1 MYLYLNCKKI
11 KLNLF
16 SLLLN
21 LFVFSSCV
29 VYYNTNDIRKT
40 IQTNINQITTNYS
53 KIKIDYNKKTK
64 IYNQLSK
71 YIINPEL
78 ESFKTIS
85 QNKLSFDNVF
95 QKMTQQTNQLMA
107 LKNRFEKIVSGK
119 NELKSNDPD
128 WEKLKTI
135 KGQMKELGNEFIGQ
149 SEIYTSASNEL
160 GNSISNSGYKIAKTT
175 EYINSIQKNTESL
188 EKSILDIK
196 NKLDIY
202 NQDINIAHQTDLIS
216 DSTYSSKSEI
226 TSEMSQKIKTINQA
240 SQKLISLKSIFQKN
254 YNKQEEIW
262 IGKNTK
268 PNLITRKI
276 DIQISTISKAHK
288 EFMGLSSQLN
298 N

>member
-1 MYLYLNCKKI
+1 MKI
-11 KLNLF
+11 KNFKKKLNYSKLILCIF
-16 SLLLN
+16 ILC
-21 LFVFSSCV
+21 SCV
-29 VYYNTNDIRKT
+29 VYYKTSDIRKT

-53 KIKIDYNKKTK
+53 KIKIDYTKKTK

-78 ESFKTIS
+78 EPFKTIS
-85 QNKLSFDNVF
+85 ENKLSFENVF

-107 LKNRFEKIVSGK
+107 LKNRFEKVVLGK
-119 NELKSNDPD
+119 NEIKSNDPD

-135 KGQMKELGNEFIGQ
+135 KSQMKKLGNEFVDQ
-149 SEIYTSASNEL
+149 SEIYSSTSNEL

-188 EKSILDIK
+188 NNSILDIK

-202 NQDINIAHQTDLIS
+202 NQDINKAHQNDLIN
-216 DSTYSSKSEI
+216 DSTFSSKSEI

-240 SQKLISLKSIFQKN
+240 SQKLISLKSIFKKN

-268 PNLITRKI
+268 PDLITRKI
-276 DIQISTISKAHK
+276 DIQINTITKAHK

>member
-1 MYLYLNCKKI
+1 MKI
-11 KLNLF
+11 KNFKKKLNYSKLILCIF
-16 SLLLN
+16 ILC
-21 LFVFSSCV
+21 SCV
-29 VYYNTNDIRKT
+29 VYYKTSDIRKT

-53 KIKIDYNKKTK
+53 KIKIDYTKKAK

-78 ESFKTIS
+78 EPFKTIS
-85 QNKLSFDNVF
+85 ENKLSFENVF

-107 LKNRFEKIVSGK
+107 LKNRFEKVVLGK
-119 NELKSNDPD
+119 NEIKSNDPD

-135 KGQMKELGNEFIGQ
+135 KSQMKKLGNEFVDQ
-149 SEIYTSASNEL
+149 SEIYSSTSNEL

-188 EKSILDIK
+188 NNSILDIK
-196 NKLDIY
+196 NKLVIY
-202 NQDINIAHQTDLIS
+202 NQDINKAHQNDLIN
-216 DSTYSSKSEI
+216 DSTFSSKSEI

-240 SQKLISLKSIFQKN
+240 SQKLISLKRIFKKN

-276 DIQISTISKAHK
+276 DIQINTITKAHK

>member
-1 MYLYLNCKKI
+1 MMKI
-11 KLNLF
+11 KTFKKKLNYSKLILCIF
-16 SLLLN
+16 ILC
-21 LFVFSSCV
+21 SCV
-29 VYYNTNDIRKT
+29 VYYKTSDIRKT

-53 KIKIDYNKKTK
+53 KIKIDYTKKTK

-78 ESFKTIS
+78 EPFKTIS
-85 QNKLSFDNVF
+85 ENKLSFENVF

-107 LKNRFEKIVSGK
+107 LKNRFEKVVLGK
-119 NELKSNDPD
+119 NEIKSNDPD

-135 KGQMKELGNEFIGQ
+135 KSQMKKLGNEFVDQ
-149 SEIYTSASNEL
+149 SEIYSSTSNEL

-188 EKSILDIK
+188 NNSILDIK

-202 NQDINIAHQTDLIS
+202 NQDINKAHQNDLIN
-216 DSTYSSKSEI
+216 DSTFSSKSEI

-240 SQKLISLKSIFQKN
+240 SQKLISLKSIFKKN

-276 DIQISTISKAHK
+276 DIQINTITKAHK

>member
-85 QNKLSFDNVF
+85 QNL
-95 QKMTQQTNQLMA
+95 LIA
-107 LKNRFEKIVSGK
+107 
-119 NELKSNDPD
+119 
-128 WEKLKTI
+128 I
-135 KGQMKELGNEFIGQ
+135 K
-149 SEIYTSASNEL
+149 
-160 GNSISNSGYKIAKTT
+160 
-175 EYINSIQKNTESL
+175 
-188 EKSILDIK
+188 
-196 NKLDIY
+196 
-202 NQDINIAHQTDLIS
+202 
-216 DSTYSSKSEI
+216 
-226 TSEMSQKIKTINQA
+226 
-240 SQKLISLKSIFQKN
+240 SLK
-254 YNKQEEIW
+254 YNFGSKISFFF
-262 IGKNTK
+262 ICSK
-268 PNLITRKI
+268 KI
-276 DIQISTISKAHK
+276 DV
-288 EFMGLSSQLN
+288 N
-298 N
+298 V

>member
-1 MYLYLNCKKI
+1 MMKI
-11 KLNLF
+11 KNFKKKLNYSKLILCIF
-16 SLLLN
+16 ILC
-21 LFVFSSCV
+21 SCV
-29 VYYNTNDIRKT
+29 VYYKTSDIRKT

-53 KIKIDYNKKTK
+53 KIKIDYTKKTK

-78 ESFKTIS
+78 EPFKTIS
-85 QNKLSFDNVF
+85 ENKLSFENVF

-107 LKNRFEKIVSGK
+107 LKNRFEKVVLGK
-119 NELKSNDPD
+119 NEIKSNDPD

-135 KGQMKELGNEFIGQ
+135 KSQMKKLGNEFVDQ
-149 SEIYTSASNEL
+149 SEIYSSTSNEL

-188 EKSILDIK
+188 NNSILDIK

-202 NQDINIAHQTDLIS
+202 NQDINKAHQNDLIN
-216 DSTYSSKSEI
+216 DSTFSSKSEI

-240 SQKLISLKSIFQKN
+240 SQKLISLKSIFKKN

-268 PNLITRKI
+268 PDLITRKI
-276 DIQISTISKAHK
+276 DIQINTITKAHK

>member
-1 MYLYLNCKKI
+1 MKIKTFKKKI
-11 KLNLF
+11 NYSKLIL
-16 SLLLN
+16 SILIL
-21 LFVFSSCV
+21 SSCV
-29 VYYNTNDIRKT
+29 VYYKTSDIRKT

-78 ESFKTIS
+78 EPFKTIS
-85 QNKLSFDNVF
+85 ENKLSFENVF
-95 QKMTQQTNQLMA
+95 QKMTQQTNQLLA
-107 LKNRFEKIVSGK
+107 LKNRFEKVVSGK
-119 NELKSNDPD
+119 NEIKSNDPD

-135 KGQMKELGNEFIGQ
+135 KSQIKELANEFVGQ

-160 GNSISNSGYKIAKTT
+160 TNSISNSGYKIAKTI

-188 EKSILDIK
+188 EESILDIK

-202 NQDINIAHQTDLIS
+202 NQDINKAHQTDLIN
-216 DSTYSSKSEI
+216 DSTFSFKSEI
-226 TSEMSQKIKTINQA
+226 TSEMSQKINIINQA

-276 DIQISTISKAHK
+276 DIQINTITKAHR

>member
-1 MYLYLNCKKI
+1 MKI
-11 KLNLF
+11 KNFKKKLNYSKLILCIF
-16 SLLLN
+16 ILC
-21 LFVFSSCV
+21 SCV
-29 VYYNTNDIRKT
+29 VYYKTSDIRKT

-53 KIKIDYNKKTK
+53 KIKIDYTKKAK

-78 ESFKTIS
+78 EPFKTIS
-85 QNKLSFDNVF
+85 ENKLSFENVF
-95 QKMTQQTNQLMA
+95 QKMRQQTNQLMA
-107 LKNRFEKIVSGK
+107 LKNRFEKVVLGK
-119 NELKSNDPD
+119 NEIKSNDPD

-135 KGQMKELGNEFIGQ
+135 KSQMKKLGNEFVDQ

-188 EKSILDIK
+188 NNSILDIK

-202 NQDINIAHQTDLIS
+202 NQDINKAHQNDLIN
-216 DSTYSSKSEI
+216 DSTFSSKSEI

-240 SQKLISLKSIFQKN
+240 SQKLISLKRIFKKN

-268 PNLITRKI
+268 PDLITRKI
-276 DIQISTISKAHK
+276 DIQINTITKAHK